1 MKYAISAS
9 ASQAEEVD
17 LCADV
22 DIVELERAGTEIMEH
37 IVNIDLT
44 TYQFDLDKLV
54 DQAAELGYDES
65 DFNFG
70 EQ

>member
-22 DIVELERAGTEIMEH
+22 DIVELERTGREI
-37 IVNIDLT
+37 I
-44 TYQFDLDKLV
+44 
-54 DQAAELGYDES
+54 
-65 DFNFG
+65 
-70 EQ
+70 